1 MRWFEGVQGHARAK
15 EVLARAI
22 ERDRVPPAFLIVG
35 REGSGRFLLAREL
48 ARAIDCRAAGSDV
61 RPCGACVPCRKIEAG
76 THPDFV
82 RISPEEGKAALGI
95 DQVRAL
101 LDELALAP
109 VEGTR
114 RVFVVDPADAMTDD
128 AQNALLKALEEPPG
142 RSHLVLVARHEDAV
156 LRTVA
161 SRCFVLALGALEAAE
176 VERVLVAR
184 GVPQAEARER
194 AAWSG
199 GSVGVALRPK
209 HLERVASARALL
221 EALASGEARKNPLGV
236 AQDLLAKAAP
246 KNQEPALRRE
256 GALEVTDI
264 LGRALR
270 DALDR
275 ATRGDE
281 ARALSGAD
289 PAVIGRLARAG
300 ADRIALALDAV
311 QKIEEAIANNQ
322 NVNLSLEGLVLDAS
336 SALAQGGSQGAL
348 PPARGGVAHG
358 R

>member
-1 MRWFEGVQGHARAK
+1 VRWFEGVEGHARAK

-22 ERDRVPPAFLIVG
+22 ERDRVPPALLIVG

-48 ARAIDCRAAGSDV
+48 ARALECRGEGDR

-76 THPDFV
+76 THPDVV
-82 RISPEEGKAALGI
+82 RVSPEEGKAALGI

-109 VEGTR
+109 VEGRR

-128 AQNALLKALEEPPG
+128 AQNALLKALEEPPA

-161 SRCFVLALGALEAAE
+161 SRCFVLALGALESAE

-289 PAVIGRLARAG
+289 PAVVGRLARAG
-300 ADRIALALDAV
+300 ADRIALAIDAV

-336 SALAQGGSQGAL
+336 SALARPGGTRGSET
-348 PPARGGVAHG
+348 PANEGLAHG